1 MSYPKD
7 KVANE
12 SEYKTSRSQVFPA
25 AAGHGPEKS
34 LLPKSGPEPLEQ
46 ITCRLGDRSCAQA
59 HASTLKRSSDSQP
72 SRRPQAV
79 LNLQRNYG
87 NQFVGRVLKESL
99 QTSRQSDRIA
109 LQAQEEEEESM
120 QAKPETSEIQRQAED
135 EEEKKKMA
143 GI

>member
-25 AAGHGPEKS
+25 ATGHGPEKS
-34 LLPKSGPEPLEQ
+34 LLPNSGPEPLEQ

-87 NQFVGRVLKESL
+87 NQFVGRVLNAARQQDQVKL
-99 QTSRQSDRIA
+99 VSR
-109 LQAQEEEEESM
+109 LEL
-120 QAKPETSEIQRQAED
+120 
-135 EEEKKKMA
+135 
-143 GI
+143 